1 MKTKRYF
8 NNKRKHYFALGG
20 GTNLSNIAL
29 GSGGAG
35 GTVGMQG
42 AGGIVNTLSGVQK
55 LTSSIGLGSGGLG
68 GMLGGGMGGVA
79 NGIATGLNNLM
90 NPNGNETGIGNA
102 LSAVGSLA
110 SNIPGVGG
118 IIGAG
123 VNLVGG
129 VINSAFGSNINE
141 EFVKDTENKA
151 QQQAH
156 YDFSASDN
164 SGLLANYANYR
175 NQRNVTKDEVGSEG
189 WFSNAATNKTKELNA
204 LINEANRDA
213 RASFTNTA
221 LNLDEANDR
230 RAASNYFDRGGDLN
244 NNFYGSNTITPI
256 VDFGAINDAVDTNF
270 KGRKRIYPLKRMED
284 GSARNIRDLLPEG
297 KGYDI
302 LYGASEVFTPLGTIM
317 GISDVSS
324 DLDNMVRNPNLTK
337 DDWVDLGL
345 DALGILPSYKGIRR
359 LGNII
364 KDKTGR
370 NLIRIADDLYKGTT
384 KKGNK
389 ELKKDIENIKSTVND
404 ISKSSLDAALER
416 DIKDAAKSSFIN
428 RERAKGVNSKLD
440 AISEAINPNIHLYNG
455 IQTFGTYGDGLNDA
469 LGIWEAGEGLMN
481 EYKDGGG
488 IHIKKKNRGK
498 FTAYCGGKVTSECI
512 ARGKRSSSPTI
523 RKRATF
529 AANARKWKH
538 DDGGNLVLMTDAI
551 QDYRPPMMVD
561 SNNNI
566 IDFNRK
572 YGELTEQARERRKET
587 NSAIMESLGILHPV
601 FGLANMAFQYSNDS
615 NYPNSGNIVTDVFT
629 LLPSSKAISK
639 GIKGVSKIFPRT
651 SKVYKRLGEEAEFA
665 GKANKSELLNE
676 LKKELKSSK
685 IKLDNDDTSFIP
697 SLIKKADEAAT
708 YGNSGWSTYE
718 GILPYLKGSDMLNT
732 VSNHSEEITDNLF
745 NNGGFLSNT
754 HGGVFS
760 NGVIQINEGGTHSE
774 NPFEGVQMGVD
785 NQGIPNLVEEGE
797 VVWNDYVFSNRLKP
811 SKEMKKKN
819 KYKGTTFADIAKNIQ
834 KESEERPNDWISNNG
849 LEAGLS
855 KLAALQEGIRERKA
869 GNKFDKGGKLN
880 PYSNYTTLTDDS
892 FYTPEYM
899 NFWNWINN
907 NRSDSRAQ
915 RWLNRINSEEF
926 GTVGGNIFNFDDIVR
941 LAHDY
946 KKGPVHNAFALA
958 AREFANSDDNPNN
971 NRNNLRFTPDNW
983 ELLPEDLE
991 ELRGIK
997 LDSPKLDSPKTDNT
1011 TDTVDT
1017 SWEYSPLRYAPI
1029 VGNGLAVLS
1038 DIFSKPDYSAAN
1050 MIADVPINPAIT
1062 KYNPVGEYLTYRPLD
1077 RNYYTNQLRSNA
1089 AANRRAIMNT
1099 SGGNRAAAMAGLL
1112 ASDYNFG
1119 NQLGQL
1125 ARQAEE
1131 YNNAQRERVAAFNR
1145 ETDLANSRMGLQT
1158 NTFNAE
1164 SRNQATA
1171 RRLAQTE
1178 TVARMRQAARDA
1190 YDTRRSTNLNNLLTD
1205 LAGLGTEITNR
1216 RWLDSLAKS
1225 GVLAIDS
1232 NGNFIGRKNSKGGK
1246 LRKKGGWKYA

>member
-20 GTNLSNIAL
+20 GTNLSNITL

-42 AGGIVNTLSGVQK
+42 AGGIVNTLSGIQK
-55 LTSSIGLGSGGLG
+55 LTSSIGLGSGGIG

-102 LSAVGSLA
+102 LSAVGSPA

-204 LINEANRDA
+204 LIDEANRDA

-230 RAASNYFDRGGDLN
+230 RAASNYFDEGGSLN

-256 VDFGAINDAVDTNF
+256 VDFGAINDAVDANF
-270 KGRKRIYPLKRMED
+270 KGRQRVYPLKRLER
-284 GSARNIRDLLPEG
+284 GHFKNPKDLIPESPVS
-297 KGYDI
+297 DI
-302 LYGASEVFTPLGTIM
+302 LWGLGETLTPLGPIM
-317 GISDVSS
+317 GILDVDRDINNIRESPS
-324 DLDNMVRNPNLTK
+324 ITK
-337 DDWVDLGL
+337 DALMDTAIDAVGILPAGKSLKRLAIGAGDKLRELSEAFTYTTRKGQKKLKQGINDVRRSNKDLMDAATDAALARSREDAYKTAMKARNRAKGNDAKL
-345 DALGILPSYKGIRR
+345 DALEQ
-359 LGNII
+359 
-364 KDKTGR
+364 
-370 NLIRIADDLYKGTT
+370 A
-384 KKGNK
+384 
-389 ELKKDIENIKSTVND
+389 V
-404 ISKSSLDAALER
+404 
-416 DIKDAAKSSFIN
+416 
-428 RERAKGVNSKLD
+428 
-440 AISEAINPNIHLYNG
+440 NPNIYNYNMFQKVGSTLDG
-455 IQTFGTYGDGLNDA
+455 INDIF
-469 LGIWEAGEGLMN
+469 GIWDSGEELMN

-498 FTAYCGGKVTSECI
+498 FTSYCGGKVTSECI

-523 RKRATF
+523 RKRAVF
-529 AANARKWKH
+529 AQNARKFKH
-538 DDGGNLVLMTDAI
+538 AYGGPL
-551 QDYRPPMMVD
+551 
-561 SNNNI
+561 
-566 IDFNRK
+566 
-572 YGELTEQARERRKET
+572 
-587 NSAIMESLGILHPV
+587 
-601 FGLANMAFQYSNDS
+601 
-615 NYPNSGNIVTDVFT
+615 FT
-629 LLPSSKAISK
+629 Q
-639 GIKGVSKIFPRT
+639 
-651 SKVYKRLGEEAEFA
+651 
-665 GKANKSELLNE
+665 
-676 LKKELKSSK
+676 
-685 IKLDNDDTSFIP
+685 
-697 SLIKKADEAAT
+697 
-708 YGNSGWSTYE
+708 
-718 GILPYLKGSDMLNT
+718 
-732 VSNHSEEITDNLF
+732 
-745 NNGGFLSNT
+745 
-754 HGGVFS
+754 GGVWS
-760 NGVIQINEGGTHSE
+760 NGVTFIDNGGTHE
-774 NPFEGVQMGVD
+774 QNPYDGVQMGVD

-819 KYKGTTFADIAKNIQ
+819 KYKGTTFADIAKEIQ

-855 KLAALQEGIRERKA
+855 RLAALQEGIRERKERR
-869 GNKFDKGGKLN
+869 NMYPDGGKLN
-880 PYSNYTTLTDDS
+880 TYSNYTDLTDDS

-915 RWLNRINSEEF
+915 RWLDRINSEEF

-946 KKGPVHNAFALA
+946 KRGPVHNAFALA
-958 AREFANSDDNPNN
+958 AREFANSNDNPNN
-971 NRNNLRFTPDNW
+971 RRNNLRFTPDNW
-983 ELLPEDLE
+983 ELLPEDLG
-991 ELRGIK
+991 ELRDI
-997 LDSPKLDSPKTDNT
+997 KLDSPKTDNT

-1050 MIADVPINPAIT
+1050 MIADVPVNPAIT

-1190 YDTRRSTNLNNLLTD
+1190 YDARRSNNLNLLLNDLGNL
-1205 LAGLGTEITNR
+1205 GREITDRN
-1216 RWLDSLAKS
+1216 WLDSLAES
-1225 GVLAIDS
+1225 GVLRINTKGEFS
-1232 NGNFIGRKNSKGGK
+1232 GNNTRKHGGK
-1246 LRKKGGWKYA
+1246 LNKKKKGGWRYA

>member
-8 NNKRKHYFALGG
+8 NNKKKHYFALGG
-20 GTNLSNIAL
+20 GTNLSNIVL

-90 NPNGNETGIGNA
+90 NPNGNETGVGNA
-102 LSAVGSLA
+102 LSAIGSLA

-129 VINSAFGSNINE
+129 LVNSAFGSNINE

-204 LINEANRDA
+204 LIDEANRDA

-221 LNLDEANDR
+221 LNLDEVNDR
-230 RAASNYFDRGGDLN
+230 RAASNYFDRGGD
-244 NNFYGSNTITPI
+244 
-256 VDFGAINDAVDTNF
+256 
-270 KGRKRIYPLKRMED
+270 
-284 GSARNIRDLLPEG
+284 
-297 KGYDI
+297 
-302 LYGASEVFTPLGTIM
+302 
-317 GISDVSS
+317 
-324 DLDNMVRNPNLTK
+324 
-337 DDWVDLGL
+337 
-345 DALGILPSYKGIRR
+345 
-359 LGNII
+359 
-364 KDKTGR
+364 
-370 NLIRIADDLYKGTT
+370 
-384 KKGNK
+384 
-389 ELKKDIENIKSTVND
+389 
-404 ISKSSLDAALER
+404 
-416 DIKDAAKSSFIN
+416 
-428 RERAKGVNSKLD
+428 
-440 AISEAINPNIHLYNG
+440 
-455 IQTFGTYGDGLNDA
+455 
-469 LGIWEAGEGLMN
+469 
-481 EYKDGGG
+481 

-512 ARGKRSSSPTI
+512 ARGKRSSNPAI

-538 DDGGNLVLMTDAI
+538 ADGGPL
-551 QDYRPPMMVD
+551 
-561 SNNNI
+561 
-566 IDFNRK
+566 
-572 YGELTEQARERRKET
+572 LTQG
-587 NSAIMESLGILHPV
+587 GI
-601 FGLANMAFQYSNDS
+601 
-615 NYPNSGNIVTDVFT
+615 
-629 LLPSSKAISK
+629 
-639 GIKGVSKIFPRT
+639 
-651 SKVYKRLGEEAEFA
+651 
-665 GKANKSELLNE
+665 
-676 LKKELKSSK
+676 
-685 IKLDNDDTSFIP
+685 
-697 SLIKKADEAAT
+697 
-708 YGNSGWSTYE
+708 W
-718 GILPYLKGSDMLNT
+718 
-732 VSNHSEEITDNLF
+732 
-745 NNGGFLSNT
+745 
-754 HGGVFS
+754 S
-760 NGVIQINEGGTHSE
+760 NGITFIDNGGTHE
-774 NPFEGVQMGVD
+774 QNPYDGVQMGVD
-785 NQGIPNLVEEGE
+785 NQGIPNLVEQGE

-819 KYKGTTFADIAKNIQ
+819 KYKGTTFADIAKEIQ
-834 KESEERPNDWISNNG
+834 KESEERPNDPISKNG

-855 KLAALQEGIRERKA
+855 RLATLQEGIRERKERR
-869 GNKFDKGGKLN
+869 NMYPDGGKLN
-880 PYSNYTTLTDDS
+880 TYSNYTDLTDDS

-907 NRSDSRAQ
+907 NRSDSKAQ
-915 RWLNRINSEEF
+915 RWLDRINSGEF

-958 AREFANSDDNPNN
+958 AREFTNSEDNPNN
-971 NRNNLRFTPDNW
+971 NRNNLRFAPDNW

-991 ELRGIK
+991 ELRDI
-997 LDSPKLDSPKTDNT
+997 KLDSPKTDNT

-1050 MIADVPINPAIT
+1050 MIADVPVNPAIT

-1089 AANRRAIMNT
+1089 AANRRVIMNT

-1171 RRLAQTE
+1171 RRLTQTE
-1178 TVARMRQAARDA
+1178 TVARIRQAARDA
-1190 YDTRRSTNLNNLLTD
+1190 YDARRSNNLNLLLNDLGNL
-1205 LAGLGTEITNR
+1205 GREITDRN
-1216 RWLDSLAKS
+1216 WLDSLAES
-1225 GVLAIDS
+1225 GVLRIDTKGEFS
-1232 NGNFIGRKNSKGGK
+1232 GNNTRKHGGK
-1246 LRKKGGWKYA
+1246 LNKKKKGGWRYA

>member
-8 NNKRKHYFALGG
+8 NNKRKHYFSLGG
-20 GTNLSNIAL
+20 GTDLSNIAL

-55 LTSSIGLGSGGLG
+55 LTSSIGLGSGGIG

-90 NPNGNETGIGNA
+90 NPNGNSTGVGNA

-123 VNLVGG
+123 VNMLGGLV
-129 VINSAFGSNINE
+129 NAAFGSNLNE
-141 EFVKDTENKA
+141 EFIAQTEDATK
-151 QQQAH
+151 QQANTQ
-156 YDFSASDN
+156 FSASDTA
-164 SGLLANYANYR
+164 GLLSEWSSYR
-175 NQRNVTKDEVGSEG
+175 NMDKVSKSDVGTDG
-189 WFSNAATNKTKELNA
+189 WFSNKASKKTRELNDA
-204 LINEANRDA
+204 IEKANT
-213 RASFTNTA
+213 RAASQFSNTA
-221 LNLDEANDR
+221 SQVNTNNFNL
-230 RAASNYFDRGGDLN
+230 AASNYFDEGGGLN

-256 VDFGAINDAVDTNF
+256 VDFGAINDAVDANF
-270 KGRKRIYPLKRMED
+270 KSRQRVYPLKRLER
-284 GSARNIRDLLPEG
+284 GYFKNPKDLIPESPVS
-297 KGYDI
+297 DI
-302 LYGASEVFTPLGTIM
+302 LWGLGETLTPLGPIM
-317 GISDVSS
+317 GILDVDRDINNIRESPS
-324 DLDNMVRNPNLTK
+324 ITK
-337 DDWVDLGL
+337 DALMDTAIDAVGILPAGKSLKRLAIGAGDKLRELSEAFTYTTRKGQKKLKQGINDVRRSNKDLMDAATDAALARSREDAYKTAMKARNRAKGNDAKL
-345 DALGILPSYKGIRR
+345 DALEQ
-359 LGNII
+359 
-364 KDKTGR
+364 
-370 NLIRIADDLYKGTT
+370 A
-384 KKGNK
+384 
-389 ELKKDIENIKSTVND
+389 V
-404 ISKSSLDAALER
+404 
-416 DIKDAAKSSFIN
+416 
-428 RERAKGVNSKLD
+428 
-440 AISEAINPNIHLYNG
+440 NPNIYNYNMFQKVGSTLDG
-455 IQTFGTYGDGLNDA
+455 INDIF
-469 LGIWEAGEGLMN
+469 GIWDSGEELMN

-498 FTAYCGGKVTSECI
+498 FTSYCGGKVTSECI

-523 RKRATF
+523 RKRAVF
-529 AANARKWKH
+529 AQNARKFKH
-538 DDGGNLVLMTDAI
+538 AYGGPL
-551 QDYRPPMMVD
+551 
-561 SNNNI
+561 
-566 IDFNRK
+566 
-572 YGELTEQARERRKET
+572 
-587 NSAIMESLGILHPV
+587 
-601 FGLANMAFQYSNDS
+601 
-615 NYPNSGNIVTDVFT
+615 FT
-629 LLPSSKAISK
+629 Q
-639 GIKGVSKIFPRT
+639 
-651 SKVYKRLGEEAEFA
+651 
-665 GKANKSELLNE
+665 
-676 LKKELKSSK
+676 
-685 IKLDNDDTSFIP
+685 
-697 SLIKKADEAAT
+697 
-708 YGNSGWSTYE
+708 
-718 GILPYLKGSDMLNT
+718 
-732 VSNHSEEITDNLF
+732 
-745 NNGGFLSNT
+745 
-754 HGGVFS
+754 GGVWS
-760 NGVIQINEGGTHSE
+760 NGVTFIDNGGTHE
-774 NPFEGVQMGVD
+774 QNPYDGVQMGVD

-819 KYKGTTFADIAKNIQ
+819 KYKGTTFADIAKEIQ
-834 KESEERPNDWISNNG
+834 KESKERPNDWISNNG

-855 KLAALQEGIRERKA
+855 RLAVLQEGIRERKERR
-869 GNKFDKGGKLN
+869 NMYPDGGELN
-880 PYSNYTTLTDDS
+880 TYSNYTDLTDDS

-946 KKGPVHNAFALA
+946 KRGPVHNAFALA
-958 AREFANSDDNPNN
+958 AREFANSNDNSNN
-971 NRNNLRFTPDNW
+971 RRNNLRFTPDNW

-991 ELRGIK
+991 ELRRIKIGSPDDITPDNASSAGI
-997 LDSPKLDSPKTDNT
+997 
-1011 TDTVDT
+1011 VEEGIDT

-1029 VGNGLAVLS
+1029 VGNSLAVLS
-1038 DIFSKPDYSAAN
+1038 DVFSEPDYNAADRV
-1050 MIADVPINPAIT
+1050 AGVEVNPALV
-1062 KYNPVGEYLTYRPLD
+1062 KYSPVGQYLTYRPLD

-1099 SGGNRAAAMAGLL
+1099 SGGNRAAALTGLL

-1178 TVARMRQAARDA
+1178 AVARMRQAARDA
-1190 YDTRRSTNLNNLLTD
+1190 YDARRSTNLNNLLTD

-1216 RWLDSLAKS
+1216 RWLDSLAKA

-1232 NGNFIGRKNSKGGK
+1232 NGSFTGRKKSKGGK

>member
-42 AGGIVNTLSGVQK
+42 TGGIVNTLSGVQK

-129 VINSAFGSNINE
+129 LVNSAFGSNINE

-204 LINEANRDA
+204 LIDEANRDA

-284 GSARNIRDLLPEG
+284 GSVRNIRDLLPEG

-337 DDWVDLGL
+337 DDWVDLGF

-370 NLIRIADDLYKGTT
+370 NLIR
-384 KKGNK
+384 
-389 ELKKDIENIKSTVND
+389 
-404 ISKSSLDAALER
+404 R
-416 DIKDAAKSSFIN
+416 M
-428 RERAKGVNSKLD
+428 
-440 AISEAINPNIHLYNG
+440 
-455 IQTFGTYGDGLNDA
+455 QTFGTYGDGLNDA

-523 RKRATF
+523 RKRAIF
-529 AANARKWKH
+529 AQNARKFKH

-629 LLPSSKAISK
+629 LLPASKAISK

-819 KYKGTTFADIAKNIQ
+819 KYKGITFADIAKNIQ

-958 AREFANSDDNPNN
+958 AKEFVNSDDNPNN

-1190 YDTRRSTNLNNLLTD
+1190 YDARRSNNLNLLLNDLGNL
-1205 LAGLGTEITNR
+1205 GREITDRN
-1216 RWLDSLAKS
+1216 WLDSLAKS
-1225 GVLAIDS
+1225 GVLRINTKGEF
-1232 NGNFIGRKNSKGGK
+1232 NGNNTRKHGGK
-1246 LRKKGGWKYA
+1246 LNKKKKGGWRYA

>member
-1 MKTKRYF
+1 
-8 NNKRKHYFALGG
+8 
-20 GTNLSNIAL
+20 
-29 GSGGAG
+29 
-35 GTVGMQG
+35 
-42 AGGIVNTLSGVQK
+42 
-55 LTSSIGLGSGGLG
+55 
-68 GMLGGGMGGVA
+68 
-79 NGIATGLNNLM
+79 
-90 NPNGNETGIGNA
+90 
-102 LSAVGSLA
+102 
-110 SNIPGVGG
+110 
-118 IIGAG
+118 
-123 VNLVGG
+123 
-129 VINSAFGSNINE
+129 
-141 EFVKDTENKA
+141 
-151 QQQAH
+151 
-156 YDFSASDN
+156 
-164 SGLLANYANYR
+164 
-175 NQRNVTKDEVGSEG
+175 
-189 WFSNAATNKTKELNA
+189 
-204 LINEANRDA
+204 
-213 RASFTNTA
+213 
-221 LNLDEANDR
+221 
-230 RAASNYFDRGGDLN
+230 
-244 NNFYGSNTITPI
+244 
-256 VDFGAINDAVDTNF
+256 
-270 KGRKRIYPLKRMED
+270 
-284 GSARNIRDLLPEG
+284 
-297 KGYDI
+297 
-302 LYGASEVFTPLGTIM
+302 
-317 GISDVSS
+317 
-324 DLDNMVRNPNLTK
+324 
-337 DDWVDLGL
+337 
-345 DALGILPSYKGIRR
+345 
-359 LGNII
+359 
-364 KDKTGR
+364 
-370 NLIRIADDLYKGTT
+370 
-384 KKGNK
+384 
-389 ELKKDIENIKSTVND
+389 
-404 ISKSSLDAALER
+404 
-416 DIKDAAKSSFIN
+416 
-428 RERAKGVNSKLD
+428 
-440 AISEAINPNIHLYNG
+440 
-455 IQTFGTYGDGLNDA
+455 
-469 LGIWEAGEGLMN
+469 
-481 EYKDGGG
+481 
-488 IHIKKKNRGK
+488 
-498 FTAYCGGKVTSECI
+498 
-512 ARGKRSSSPTI
+512 
-523 RKRATF
+523 
-529 AANARKWKH
+529 
-538 DDGGNLVLMTDAI
+538 MTDAI

-629 LLPSSKAISK
+629 LLPASKAISK

-665 GKANKSELLNE
+665 EKANKSELLNE
-676 LKKELKSSK
+676 LKKELKS
-685 IKLDNDDTSFIP
+685 
-697 SLIKKADEAAT
+697 
-708 YGNSGWSTYE
+708 
-718 GILPYLKGSDMLNT
+718 SDMLNT

-819 KYKGTTFADIAKNIQ
+819 KYKGITFADIAKNIQ

-958 AREFANSDDNPNN
+958 AKEFVNSDDNPNN

-1190 YDTRRSTNLNNLLTD
+1190 YDARRSNNLNLLLNDLGNL
-1205 LAGLGTEITNR
+1205 GREITDRN
-1216 RWLDSLAKS
+1216 WLDSLAKS
-1225 GVLAIDS
+1225 GVLRI
-1232 NGNFIGRKNSKGGK
+1232 NTKGEFNENNTRKHGGK
-1246 LRKKGGWKYA
+1246 LNKKKKGGWRYA

>member
-8 NNKRKHYFALGG
+8 NNKKKHYFALGG
-20 GTNLSNIAL
+20 GTNLSNIVL

-90 NPNGNETGIGNA
+90 NPNGNETGVGNA
-102 LSAVGSLA
+102 LSAIGSLA

-129 VINSAFGSNINE
+129 LVNSAFGSNINE

-256 VDFGAINDAVDTNF
+256 VDFGAINDVVDANF
-270 KGRKRIYPLKRMED
+270 KRRKRIYPLKRMED
-284 GSARNIRDLLPEG
+284 GSVRNIRDLLPEG

-337 DDWVDLGL
+337 DDWVDLGF

-370 NLIRIADDLYKGTT
+370 NLIRISDDLYRGTT

-389 ELKKDIENIKSTVND
+389 ELKKDIENIKSTVDD
-404 ISKSSLDAALER
+404 ISKSSLDTALER

-512 ARGKRSSSPTI
+512 ARGKRSSNPAI
-523 RKRATF
+523 RKRAVF
-529 AANARKWKH
+529 AQNARKFKH
-538 DDGGNLVLMTDAI
+538 ADGGPL
-551 QDYRPPMMVD
+551 
-561 SNNNI
+561 
-566 IDFNRK
+566 
-572 YGELTEQARERRKET
+572 LTQG
-587 NSAIMESLGILHPV
+587 GI
-601 FGLANMAFQYSNDS
+601 
-615 NYPNSGNIVTDVFT
+615 
-629 LLPSSKAISK
+629 
-639 GIKGVSKIFPRT
+639 
-651 SKVYKRLGEEAEFA
+651 
-665 GKANKSELLNE
+665 
-676 LKKELKSSK
+676 
-685 IKLDNDDTSFIP
+685 
-697 SLIKKADEAAT
+697 
-708 YGNSGWSTYE
+708 W
-718 GILPYLKGSDMLNT
+718 
-732 VSNHSEEITDNLF
+732 
-745 NNGGFLSNT
+745 
-754 HGGVFS
+754 S
-760 NGVIQINEGGTHSE
+760 NGVTFIDNGGTHE
-774 NPFEGVQMGVD
+774 QNPYDGVQMGVD
-785 NQGIPNLVEEGE
+785 NQGIPNLVEQGE

-819 KYKGTTFADIAKNIQ
+819 KYKGTTFADIAKEIQ
-834 KESEERPNDWISNNG
+834 KESEERPNDPISKNG

-855 KLAALQEGIRERKA
+855 RLATLQEGIRERKERR
-869 GNKFDKGGKLN
+869 NMYPDGGKLN
-880 PYSNYTTLTDDS
+880 TY
-892 FYTPEYM
+892 
-899 NFWNWINN
+899 
-907 NRSDSRAQ
+907 
-915 RWLNRINSEEF
+915 
-926 GTVGGNIFNFDDIVR
+926 
-941 LAHDY
+941 
-946 KKGPVHNAFALA
+946 
-958 AREFANSDDNPNN
+958 
-971 NRNNLRFTPDNW
+971 NLRFTPDNW

-991 ELRGIK
+991 ELRDI
-997 LDSPKLDSPKTDNT
+997 KLDSPKTDNT

-1131 YNNAQRERVAAFNR
+1131 YNQQLRERVAGFNR
-1145 ETDLANSRMGLQT
+1145 QTNLANAEIGLKASMA
-1158 NTFNAE
+1158 NAE
-1164 SRNQATA
+1164 SRNKATQLRLNQAGTIA
-1171 RRLAQTE
+1171 A
-1178 TVARMRQAARDA
+1178 MRQAARDA
-1190 YDTRRSTNLNNLLTD
+1190 YDTRRSHNLSAFLTD
-1205 LAGLGTEITNR
+1205 LGNLGREITDRN
-1216 RWLDSLAKS
+1216 WLDRLAES
-1225 GVLAIDS
+1225 GVLKI
-1232 NGNFIGRKNSKGGK
+1232 NSKGEYVVGETKKHGGK
-1246 LRKKGGWKYA
+1246 LNKKKKGGWRYA

>member
-20 GTNLSNIAL
+20 GTDLSNIAL

-42 AGGIVNTLSGVQK
+42 AGGIVNTLSGIQK
-55 LTSSIGLGSGGLG
+55 LTSSIGLGSGGIG

-129 VINSAFGSNINE
+129 LVNSAFGSNINE

-230 RAASNYFDRGGDLN
+230 RVASNYFDEGGGLN

-256 VDFGAINDAVDTNF
+256 VDFGAINDAVDANF
-270 KGRKRIYPLKRMED
+270 KRRKRVYPLKRMED
-284 GSARNIRDLLPEG
+284 RSVRNIRDLLPEG
-297 KGYDI
+297 KGYNI

-337 DDWVDLGL
+337 DDWVDLGF

-370 NLIRIADDLYKGTT
+370 DLIRISDDLYRGTT

-389 ELKKDIENIKSTVND
+389 ELKRDIENIKSTVDD
-404 ISKSSLDAALER
+404 ISKSSLDIALDR
-416 DIKDAAKSSFIN
+416 DIKGAAKNSFIN

-440 AISEAINPNIHLYNG
+440 AISKAINPNIHLYNG
-455 IQTFGTYGDGLNDA
+455 LQTFGTYGDGLNDA
-469 LGIWEAGEGLMN
+469 LGIWEAGENLMN

-498 FTAYCGGKVTSECI
+498 FTSYCGGKVTSECI

-538 DDGGNLVLMTDAI
+538 ADGGPL
-551 QDYRPPMMVD
+551 
-561 SNNNI
+561 
-566 IDFNRK
+566 
-572 YGELTEQARERRKET
+572 LTQ
-587 NSAIMESLGILHPV
+587 
-601 FGLANMAFQYSNDS
+601 
-615 NYPNSGNIVTDVFT
+615 
-629 LLPSSKAISK
+629 
-639 GIKGVSKIFPRT
+639 
-651 SKVYKRLGEEAEFA
+651 
-665 GKANKSELLNE
+665 
-676 LKKELKSSK
+676 
-685 IKLDNDDTSFIP
+685 
-697 SLIKKADEAAT
+697 
-708 YGNSGWSTYE
+708 
-718 GILPYLKGSDMLNT
+718 
-732 VSNHSEEITDNLF
+732 
-745 NNGGFLSNT
+745 
-754 HGGVFS
+754 GGVWS
-760 NGVIQINEGGTHSE
+760 NGVTFIDNGGTHE
-774 NPFEGVQMGVD
+774 QNPYDGVQMGVD

-819 KYKGTTFADIAKNIQ
+819 KYKGATFADIAKEIQ

-855 KLAALQEGIRERKA
+855 RLAALQEGIRERKERR
-869 GNKFDKGGKLN
+869 NMYPDGGELN
-880 PYSNYTTLTDDS
+880 TYSNYTDLTDD
-892 FYTPEYM
+892 
-899 NFWNWINN
+899 
-907 NRSDSRAQ
+907 
-915 RWLNRINSEEF
+915 
-926 GTVGGNIFNFDDIVR
+926 
-941 LAHDY
+941 
-946 KKGPVHNAFALA
+946 
-958 AREFANSDDNPNN
+958 
-971 NRNNLRFTPDNW
+971 
-983 ELLPEDLE
+983 
-991 ELRGIK
+991 
-997 LDSPKLDSPKTDNT
+997 T
-1011 TDTVDT
+1011 TDIVDT

-1050 MIADVPINPAIT
+1050 MIADVPVNPAIT

-1089 AANRRAIMNT
+1089 AANRRAIINT

-1171 RRLAQTE
+1171 RRLAQTG

-1190 YDTRRSTNLNNLLTD
+1190 YDVRRSNNLNLLLNDLGNL
-1205 LAGLGTEITNR
+1205 GREITDRN
-1216 RWLDSLAKS
+1216 WLDSLAES
-1225 GVLAIDS
+1225 GVLRINTKGEFS
-1232 NGNFIGRKNSKGGK
+1232 GNNTRKHGGK
-1246 LRKKGGWKYA
+1246 LNKKKKGGWRYA

>member
-20 GTNLSNIAL
+20 GTNLSNIVL

-90 NPNGNETGIGNA
+90 NPNGNETGVGNA
-102 LSAVGSLA
+102 LSAIGSLA

-129 VINSAFGSNINE
+129 LVNSAFGSNINE

-204 LINEANRDA
+204 LIDEANRDA

-244 NNFYGSNTITPI
+244 NNFYGSSTITPI
-256 VDFGAINDAVDTNF
+256 VDFGAINDVVDANF

-284 GSARNIRDLLPEG
+284 GSVRNIRDLLPEG

-324 DLDNMVRNPNLTK
+324 DLDNMVRNSNLTK
-337 DDWVDLGL
+337 DDWVDLGF

-370 NLIRIADDLYKGTT
+370 NLIRISDDLYKGTT

-389 ELKKDIENIKSTVND
+389 ELKKYIKTIKSTVDD

-416 DIKDAAKSSFIN
+416 DIKDAARSSFIN

-481 EYKDGGG
+481 EYKEGGG

-512 ARGKRSSSPTI
+512 ARGKRSSNPAI

-538 DDGGNLVLMTDAI
+538 ADGGPL
-551 QDYRPPMMVD
+551 
-561 SNNNI
+561 
-566 IDFNRK
+566 
-572 YGELTEQARERRKET
+572 LTQG
-587 NSAIMESLGILHPV
+587 GI
-601 FGLANMAFQYSNDS
+601 
-615 NYPNSGNIVTDVFT
+615 
-629 LLPSSKAISK
+629 
-639 GIKGVSKIFPRT
+639 
-651 SKVYKRLGEEAEFA
+651 
-665 GKANKSELLNE
+665 
-676 LKKELKSSK
+676 
-685 IKLDNDDTSFIP
+685 
-697 SLIKKADEAAT
+697 
-708 YGNSGWSTYE
+708 W
-718 GILPYLKGSDMLNT
+718 
-732 VSNHSEEITDNLF
+732 
-745 NNGGFLSNT
+745 
-754 HGGVFS
+754 S
-760 NGVIQINEGGTHSE
+760 NGITFIDNGGTHE
-774 NPFEGVQMGVD
+774 QNPYDGVQMGVD
-785 NQGIPNLVEEGE
+785 NQGIPNLVEQGE

-819 KYKGTTFADIAKNIQ
+819 KYKGDTFADIAKEIQ
-834 KESEERPNDWISNNG
+834 KESEERPNDPISNNG
-849 LEAGLS
+849 LETGLS
-855 KLAALQEGIRERKA
+855 RLAALQEGIRERKERR
-869 GNKFDKGGKLN
+869 NMYPDGGKLN
-880 PYSNYTTLTDDS
+880 TYSNYTDLTDDS

-899 NFWNWINN
+899 NFWNWLNN
-907 NRSDSRAQ
+907 NRSDSKAQ
-915 RWLNRINSEEF
+915 RWLDRINSEEF

-958 AREFANSDDNPNN
+958 AREFTNSEDNPNN

-991 ELRGIK
+991 ELRDIK
-997 LDSPKLDSPKTDNT
+997 LDSPKTNNT

-1050 MIADVPINPAIT
+1050 MIADVPVNPAIT

-1089 AANRRAIMNT
+1089 AANRRVIMNT

-1164 SRNQATA
+1164 SRNQVTA

-1190 YDTRRSTNLNNLLTD
+1190 YDARRSTNLNNLLTD